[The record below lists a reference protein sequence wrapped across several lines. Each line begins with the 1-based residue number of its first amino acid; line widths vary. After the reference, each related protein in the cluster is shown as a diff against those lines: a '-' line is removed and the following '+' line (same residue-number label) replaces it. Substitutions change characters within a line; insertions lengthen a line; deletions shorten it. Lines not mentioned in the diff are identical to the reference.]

1 MRLIYFLILSF
12 IFDLSIVKSN
22 DIIIKYKINNEIIT
36 NQDIKNEIKYLVA
49 LNNNLASI
57 DQNKLYEMSSKSI
70 IREKIKYLELVR
82 YFYLEKK
89 NENIDKIIF
98 ENLNLKLNLNSEND
112 VKLFLKSKDINFQE
126 IYNKLKIELFWNK
139 LIYDKYLNKVSINKD
154 KLRNK
159 IIIESQKQISE
170 EFFLKEIL
178 FDIDESED
186 FDTKYKLI
194 LDTISQKNF
203 ESAANLYSIAGTSQN
218 GGAIGW
224 VKKTSLS
231 EKIISK
237 ISSFEVGE
245 VSKPLAVGN
254 GFLILKL
261 ENKRNIKL
269 KVNVE
274 KELDLLIRK
283 ETDRQL
289 NLFSTNYLNK
299 IKKNIYINE
308 L

>member
-82 YFYLEKK
+82 YFDLEKK

>member
-1 MRLIYFLILSF
+1 M
-12 IFDLSIVKSN
+12 
-22 DIIIKYKINNEIIT
+22 
-36 NQDIKNEIKYLVA
+36 
-49 LNNNLASI
+49 
-57 DQNKLYEMSSKSI
+57 
-70 IREKIKYLELVR
+70 
-82 YFYLEKK
+82 
-89 NENIDKIIF
+89 
-98 ENLNLKLNLNSEND
+98 
-112 VKLFLKSKDINFQE
+112 
-126 IYNKLKIELFWNK
+126 
-139 LIYDKYLNKVSINKD
+139 
-154 KLRNK
+154 RNK

>member
-1 MRLIYFLILSF
+1 MRLIYFLIFLLIFNLSN
-12 IFDLSIVKSN
+12 VKSD
-22 DIIIKYKINNEIIT
+22 DIIIKYKVNNEIIT
-36 NQDIKNEIKYLVA
+36 NQDIKNEIKYLVIF
-49 LNNNLASI
+49 NNSLASI
-57 DQNKLYEMSSKSI
+57 DQNKLYEMSYKSI
-70 IREKIKYLELVR
+70 IREKIKYIELVR
-82 YFYLEKK
+82 YFDLEKK

-98 ENLNLKLNLNSEND
+98 ENLALKLNLNSEND
-112 VKLFLKSKDINFQE
+112 VKSFLKSKNIDFQE
-126 IYNKLKIELFWNK
+126 IYKKLKIELFWNK
-139 LIYDKYLNKVSINKD
+139 LIYDKYLNKVSINKN

-159 IIIESQKQISE
+159 IILENQKQTSE

-178 FDIDESED
+178 FEIDESEN
-186 FDTKYKLI
+186 FESKYKLI